1 MENIVIRK
9 AKMADLSAILEI
21 YDDIFALEEAGKI
34 TSGWVSGIYPTEVS
48 ALDAINADEMFVM
61 EDGGNVVA
69 ALRIN
74 QVQMPA
80 YAEVKWEFEAVP
92 DKVMSF
98 HTLVV
103 SPKANGRG
111 YGTRF
116 VKFFEGYALG
126 KGCPYLRI
134 DTNAR
139 NARARALYARL
150 GYREAGIINCVFC
163 GIPNVDLVCMEK
175 ALVL

>member
-1 MENIVIRK
+1 MENIIIRK
-9 AKMADLSAILEI
+9 AKMADLSAILDI
-21 YDDIFALEEAGKI
+21 YDDIFAMEEQGLI
-34 TSGWVSGIYPTEVS
+34 TSGWIKGIYPSKVS
-48 ALDAINADEMFVM
+48 ATEAINADEMFVM

-80 YAEVKWEFEAVP
+80 YAEVKWEIEATP
-92 DKVMSF
+92 DKVMSC

-103 SPKANGRG
+103 SPKANGMG

-116 VKFFEGYALG
+116 VKFFEDYALEN
-126 KGCPYLRI
+126 GCPYLRI

-139 NARARALYARL
+139 NIRARALYARL
-150 GYREAGIINCVFC
+150 GYKESGIINCVFC
-163 GIPNVDLVCMEK
+163 GIPNVGLVCMEK
-175 ALVL
+175 ALAL

>member
-1 MENIVIRK
+1 MENIIIRK
-9 AKMADLSAILEI
+9 AEKSDISAILAI
-21 YDDIFALEEAGKI
+21 YDDILAMEEAGFI
-34 TSGWVSGIYPTEVS
+34 TSGWVRGIYPTEQS
-48 ALDAINADEMFVM
+48 AMEAINADEMFVM
-61 EDGGNVVA
+61 LEGETVVA

-80 YAEVKWEFEAVP
+80 YAEVKWECEASP

-103 SPKANGRG
+103 SPKANGKG

-116 VKFFEGYALG
+116 VKFFEDYALE

-139 NARARALYARL
+139 NTRARALYTRL
-150 GYREAGIINCVFC
+150 GYKESGIINCVFC

-175 ALVL
+175 ELI